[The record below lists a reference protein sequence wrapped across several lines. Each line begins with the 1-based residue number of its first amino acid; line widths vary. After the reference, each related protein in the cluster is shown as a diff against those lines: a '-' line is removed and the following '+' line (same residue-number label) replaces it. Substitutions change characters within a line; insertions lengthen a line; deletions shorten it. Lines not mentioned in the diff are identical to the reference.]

1 MQVYKHFFPPKNYVI
16 SILLSFILFADEQF
30 MKHYFDLHFSAN
42 ETMVISSM
50 DDALK
55 RIGEISD
62 FSLKLS
68 EVLQFVVKDHV
79 DFKNIVKKDSEAL
92 KADLEKKSKANLD
105 QLEADTN
112 RLKEILKRENEG
124 MD

>member
-1 MQVYKHFFPPKNYVI
+1 
-16 SILLSFILFADEQF
+16 
-30 MKHYFDLHFSAN
+30 MKKYFDLHFSAN
-42 ETMVISSM
+42 DTMVISSM

-79 DFKNIVKKDSEAL
+79 DFKNIVKKDNEAL

>member
-1 MQVYKHFFPPKNYVI
+1 
-16 SILLSFILFADEQF
+16 
-30 MKHYFDLHFSAN
+30 MKHYFDLYFSAN
-42 ETMVISSM
+42 DTMVISSM

-79 DFKNIVKKDSEAL
+79 DFKNIVKKDNEAL
-92 KADLEKKSKANLD
+92 KADFEKKSKANLD

-124 MD
+124 MDLVYGNKII

>member
-1 MQVYKHFFPPKNYVI
+1 MQVYKHFFPTKNYVI

-79 DFKNIVKKDSEAL
+79 DFKNIVKKDNFMI
-92 KADLEKKSKANLD
+92 K
-105 QLEADTN
+105 
-112 RLKEILKRENEG
+112 
-124 MD
+124 MDIW

>member
-1 MQVYKHFFPPKNYVI
+1 MQVYKHFFPTKNNVI

-68 EVLQFVVKDHV
+68 EVLQFVVKDHI